1 MIEDMKALVKYLL
14 AICVMASACTKP
26 DEGSGKD
33 TARIL
38 GTYSFDGKVEN
49 ILRIE
54 YSENDT
60 EVHFIFSPVFKGRLT
75 TYIDFSLS
83 KALLNE
89 ECDVKELS
97 PMEDYHFT
105 YEDPIWYYS
114 ELRPLKDGTLL
125 VKILDDGT
133 ADVSVDVLLND
144 GTPFT
149 LSYKGVVRKDVSR

>member
-1 MIEDMKALVKYLL
+1 MKVLLKYLL
-14 AICVMASACTKP
+14 AICVMVSACTKP
-26 DEGSGKD
+26 DQGSGKD
-33 TARIL
+33 VARIL
-38 GTYSFDGKVEN
+38 GTYSLDGKVEN
-49 ILRIE
+49 ILSVE
-54 YSENDT
+54 YAETDSQVNFT
-60 EVHFIFSPVFKGRLT
+60 FSPVFKGRLT

-97 PMEDYHFT
+97 HMEDYHFT

-114 ELRPLKDGTLL
+114 ELRPLKDGTFL
-125 VKILDDGT
+125 VQILDDGT